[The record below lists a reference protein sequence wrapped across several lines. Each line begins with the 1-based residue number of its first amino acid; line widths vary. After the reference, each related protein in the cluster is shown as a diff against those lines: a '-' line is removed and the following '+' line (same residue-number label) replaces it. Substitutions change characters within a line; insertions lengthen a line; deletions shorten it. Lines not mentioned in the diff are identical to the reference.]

1 MIVVVCPRFEYNL
14 DAVNET
20 VTMYKFHHRV
30 RNTLSLVAV
39 SLLAFACS
47 QSDAPA
53 ITVSKVKS
61 AGKASASKSKSTEK
75 TFYVLFETNKGAFTV
90 LVNEDWAPLGARRF
104 SHLVEE
110 GYFNDCRF
118 FRVISGFMVQF
129 GINGDPAVSA
139 QWRKRTI
146 DDDPVR
152 QSNTRG
158 RITFATSGP
167 HSRTTQLFINFGD
180 NSFLD
185 RDGFSPFGEVIE
197 GMEVVDALYAGY
209 GERPSQGKIHHE
221 GNVYLDNQF
230 SKLDYIHK
238 ATLIDK
244 AP

>member
-1 MIVVVCPRFEYNL
+1 MVACLGLEYNPN
-14 DAVNET
+14 AINET
-20 VTMYKFHHRV
+20 VTMYDFHNRV

-47 QSDAPA
+47 QSDPPGTA
-53 ITVSKVKS
+53 VSKVKS
-61 AGKASASKSKSTEK
+61 AGKTSASKPKSTEN

-104 SHLVEE
+104 RHLVEE

-152 QSNTRG
+152 QSNIRG

-185 RDGFSPFGEVIE
+185 RDGFSPFGEVID
-197 GMEVVDALYAGY
+197 GMEVVDALYSDY

-230 SKLDYIHK
+230 PRLDYIHK